1 MYVSRSTLIAV
12 SRRYFTL
19 FRGSCVRRML
29 RQRIVGV
36 GRTALLE
43 WRRRSYY
50 TGPVVPLDQ
59 IKEEMGGYG
68 GGSVELTRQILAYPA
83 NTKCRIFLKID
94 Q

>member
-1 MYVSRSTLIAV
+1 MYGTLFAV

-19 FRGSCVRRML
+19 FRASGLRML
-29 RQRIVGV
+29 RQWIVSL
-36 GRTALLE
+36 GRSPLLE

-68 GGSVELTRQILAYPA
+68 GGSVELTREIIA
-83 NTKCRIFLKID
+83 NPF
-94 Q
+94 